1 MTAQAA
7 AAQPAATTPATGTDR
22 LPATIGGALR
32 AAAAKGEAAAEFEIA
47 SRYAEG
53 RGMAQNFTEAAHWFE
68 RAAKQGLAPAQFRL
82 AGLHEKGVGV
92 RKDLDAARRLYLA
105 AGEAG
110 HAKAL
115 HNLAVLYAEGIDGKP
130 DYLSAA
136 NGSARRP
143 ITASPTAST
152 TSEFSAPAA
161 SGWSRT

>member
-1 MTAQAA
+1 
-7 AAQPAATTPATGTDR
+7 
-22 LPATIGGALR
+22 
-32 AAAAKGEAAAEFEIA
+32 
-47 SRYAEG
+47 
-53 RGMAQNFTEAAHWFE
+53 MAQNFTEAAHWFE

-92 RKDLDAARRLYLA
+92 RGPRCGAPLYLA